1 MVVFHLQ
8 EEVCSNTDELCQLRR
23 FLLPRTNEYMIDVTI
38 SLLKSIAAHDDY
50 TLDHSI
56 NVAKYAYQIARKMA
70 LSEKICT
77 QTFLGGLLHDI
88 GKIGVSQTILNKRE
102 PLSDYEYA
110 EIQQHPLIGYDILQ
124 IKILKEK
131 EIDNI
136 ALYHHERI
144 DGKGYPYGKRGEQIP
159 LVAKIMSVADTYD
172 AMTTKRPYRADLP
185 IEYAIQQ
192 LRNGIGT
199 HYDGEIVHA
208 FISGR

>member
-1 MVVFHLQ
+1 V
-8 EEVCSNTDELCQLRR
+8 
-23 FLLPRTNEYMIDVTI
+23 IDVTI

-50 TLDHSI
+50 TLEHSM

-102 PLSDYEYA
+102 PLSNYEYA
-110 EIQQHPLIGYDILQ
+110 KIQLHPLIGYDILQ
-124 IKILKEK
+124 IKILKDK

-144 DGKGYPYGKRGEQIP
+144 DGKGYPYGKRGEKIP

-172 AMTTKRPYRADLP
+172 AMTTKRPYRAAFP

-199 HYDGEIVHA
+199 HYDGEIVNA
-208 FISGR
+208 FISDR